1 MEGVEDAYTL
11 LLVGD
16 AGGGRSGGRRR
27 GPVRSAGGAWWG
39 FGRHFHERDSGGAG
53 KVGRTATGGAPV
65 SEESGDGLTGSP
77 RPGQPGERPRAGR
90 CSGGGWGE
98 RRGRD

>member
-53 KVGRTATGGAPV
+53 
-65 SEESGDGLTGSP
+65 
-77 RPGQPGERPRAGR
+77 
-90 CSGGGWGE
+90 
-98 RRGRD
+98 